1 VSAAVESWQRIGGST
16 MMTWCSAPHN
26 FRTGSEIVS

>member
-1 VSAAVESWQRIGGST
+1 

-26 FRTGSEIVS
+26 FRTGSEIVDDLTKNTRVRAEAE